1 MRGILK
7 YRMKFRQANTELLK
21 NIHLILLGLSRLY
34 WYAQLI
40 PKDFIFSS
48 DIRYISTSREKVDL
62 KVGFLWNVK
71 VSDTNFSIA
80 IHTKSNSLVLHL
92 ITLVFPTKIL

>member
-62 KVGFLWNVK
+62 KVGFLWNAK
-71 VSDTNFSIA
+71 VSNTYFSVA
-80 IHTKSNSLVLHL
+80 IHIKSNSLVLHL
-92 ITLVFPTKIL
+92 LTLVYTY